1 MQRQASWAGW
11 RVLLE
16 LHESAPLTVAL
27 MEISSLHASSGPEE
41 SLKINLSGFLPP
53 LFQRAWV
60 GTGALEGIGLLFSMA
75 LSESLSPLLRLLGFD

>member
-1 MQRQASWAGW
+1 MQRQASWTGW

-16 LHESAPLTVAL
+16 LHESAPLTEAF
-27 MEISSLHASSGPEE
+27 MDISSLHASSGPEE
-41 SLKINLSGFLPP
+41 SLKINLSVF
-53 LFQRAWV
+53 FAISQRAWA